1 MVYTYTLEDLDKI
14 LIEDNELQRI
24 LYPSFNPEQSNEIF
38 EGTIYDNN
46 LKKGK
51 YIWKNGQIFIGNLSE
66 NNRFIKKG
74 KIIFPNKDE
83 LIGFFNDENSTIT
96 KATYTT
102 STRIYQGSFKKNK
115 LDGKFIIKNKENFE
129 NKNKSE
135 RYIFIGSYSNG
146 IKQGKFT
153 LEKEYNNKT
162 IKVSGVFD
170 KGKKNGI
177 FKIFELSKI
186 KENNEIKEKLVF
198 IKEFVNNCEM
208 QKLIEKKQYLVNQS
222 NNKIFCMEIF
232 EDHDNL
238 YLLLGSNEEL
248 LIYNININEEKIQF
262 IKKIF
267 LFKNSDIYDIIKLQD
282 NRLLLCSSRNCFKLI
297 ELSYEDKNSNSS
309 NVNTSITSENDF
321 KLIQEFKGLENS
333 KNIFCLYELSNE
345 LIASG
350 DCENIILWKKNL
362 INNIDSFSDINNSN
376 NLNLYEITFLS
387 KLKASHTYCML
398 KINKNILL
406 AVAQPDS
413 KTIKFLEIQINEPFI
428 KEIKTISKVDSIS
441 NRKNIMTYFNDNL
454 VVGCKN
460 KIIVINVNKKEIIY
474 DIYNNES
481 ITYINNYYNE
491 FLLFGVMR
499 NKDQYNYEG
508 YLSQKIFSNDP
519 KKKEKKNIIS
529 ISDFKECK
537 FEGNIIDSYIYNF
550 NNKEYIIT
558 IGIDGKILVLY

>member
-24 LYPSFNPEQSNEIF
+24 LCPSFNPEQNNEIF

-51 YIWKNGQIFIGNLSE
+51 YMWKIGQIFIGNLSE

-115 LDGKFIIKNKENFE
+115 LDGKFIIKNKENVE

-135 RYIFIGSYSNG
+135 HYIFIGSYSNG

-177 FKIFELSKI
+177 LKIFELSKI

-198 IKEFVNNCEM
+198 IKEFVNNCEI

-222 NNKIFCMEIF
+222 NNKIFCIEIF

-267 LFKNSDIYDIIKLQD
+267 LFKNSDINDIIKLQD

-362 INNIDSFSDINNSN
+362 INNIDSFSDINNSIS
-376 NLNLYEITFLS
+376 LNLYEITFLS

>member
-24 LYPSFNPEQSNEIF
+24 LYPSFNPEQNNEIF

-51 YIWKNGQIFIGNLSE
+51 YMWKNGQIFIGNLSE

-83 LIGFFNDENSTIT
+83 LIGFFNDENSSIT

-115 LDGKFIIKNKENFE
+115 LDGKFIIKNKENVE

-135 RYIFIGSYSNG
+135 HYIFIGSYSNG

-198 IKEFVNNCEM
+198 IKEFVNNCEI

-267 LFKNSDIYDIIKLQD
+267 LFKNSDINDIIKLQD

-508 YLSQKIFSNDP
+508 YLSQKIFCNDP

-537 FEGNIIDSYIYNF
+537 FEGNIINSYIYKF
-550 NNKEYIIT
+550 NNKDCTIT
-558 IGIDGKILVLY
+558 IGTDDKILVLY

>member
-24 LYPSFNPEQSNEIF
+24 LYPSFNPEQNNEIF

-83 LIGFFNDENSTIT
+83 LIGFFNDENSSIT

-115 LDGKFIIKNKENFE
+115 LDGKFIIKNKENVE

-135 RYIFIGSYSNG
+135 HYIFIGSYSNG

-198 IKEFVNNCEM
+198 IKEFVNNCEI

>member
-24 LYPSFNPEQSNEIF
+24 LYPSFNPEQNNEIF

-51 YIWKNGQIFIGNLSE
+51 YMWKNGQIFIGNLSE

-83 LIGFFNDENSTIT
+83 LIGFFNDENSSIT

-115 LDGKFIIKNKENFE
+115 LDGKFIIKNKENVE

-135 RYIFIGSYSNG
+135 HYIFIGSYSNG

-162 IKVSGVFD
+162 IKVIGVFD

-198 IKEFVNNCEM
+198 VKEFVNNFEI
-208 QKLIEKKQYLVNQS
+208 QKLIEKKQYFVNQS

-537 FEGNIIDSYIYNF
+537 FEGNIINSYIYKF
-550 NNKEYIIT
+550 NNKDYIIT
-558 IGIDGKILVLY
+558 IGTDDKILVLY

>member
-24 LYPSFNPEQSNEIF
+24 LYPSFNPEQNNEIF
-38 EGTIYDNN
+38 EGTIYDNY

-51 YIWKNGQIFIGNLSE
+51 YMWKNGQIFIGNLSE

-115 LDGKFIIKNKENFE
+115 LDGKFIIKNKENIE

-135 RYIFIGSYSNG
+135 HYIFIGSYSNG

-198 IKEFVNNCEM
+198 VKEFVNNCEI

-491 FLLFGVMR
+491 LLLFGVMR

>member
-24 LYPSFNPEQSNEIF
+24 LYPSFNPEQNNEIF

-51 YIWKNGQIFIGNLSE
+51 YMWKNGQIFIGNLSE
-66 NNRFIKKG
+66 NNRFMKKG

-83 LIGFFNDENSTIT
+83 LIGFFNDENSSIT

-102 STRIYQGSFKKNK
+102 STRIYQGSFKKNT
-115 LDGKFIIKNKENFE
+115 LDGKFIIKNKENVE

-135 RYIFIGSYSNG
+135 HYIFIGSYSNG

-198 IKEFVNNCEM
+198 IKEFVNNCEI

-460 KIIVINVNKKEIIY
+460 KIIVINVNKIEIIY

-508 YLSQKIFSNDP
+508 YLSQKIFSNDT

-537 FEGNIIDSYIYNF
+537 FEGNIINSYIYKF
-550 NNKEYIIT
+550 NNKDYIIT
-558 IGIDGKILVLY
+558 IGTDDKILVLY

>member
-24 LYPSFNPEQSNEIF
+24 LYPSFNPEQNNEIF

-51 YIWKNGQIFIGNLSE
+51 YMWKNGQIFIGNLSE

-115 LDGKFIIKNKENFE
+115 LDGKFIIKNKENIE

-135 RYIFIGSYSNG
+135 HYIFIGSYSNG

-162 IKVSGVFD
+162 IKVIGVFD

-198 IKEFVNNCEM
+198 IKEFVNNCEI

-238 YLLLGSNEEL
+238 YLFLGSNEEL
-248 LIYNININEEKIQF
+248 LIYNININDEKIQF

-267 LFKNSDIYDIIKLQD
+267 LFKNSNINDIIKLQD